1 MLTHH
6 RLPVCLSIISTD
18 LPVWFTVENDA
29 TLYHKGQNRFHLL
42 LREPA
47 LHGWEDE
54 PLTTEAPKP
63 LQRGDHRLLWLEI
76 SPYRVNMTMQGNE
89 NLSYRHFWEQ
99 GVFGMSRYWLQ
110 GDHNQGHQSLQL
122 RNYTRFLKLEGR
134 SFPERLEL
142 DYELWSDKVQL
153 GRYLLTLQIHHQ

>member
-18 LPVWFTVENDA
+18 LPVWFTVQNDA
-29 TLYHKGQNRFHLL
+29 TLYQKGQERFHLL
-42 LREPA
+42 LREPR
-47 LHGWEDE
+47 LQGWEEEQSIAENPNLLKRD
-54 PLTTEAPKP
+54 
-63 LQRGDHRLLWLEI
+63 DHRLLWLEI
-76 SPYRVNMTMQGNE
+76 SPYRVNMTMQGNDS
-89 NLSYRHFWEQ
+89 LSYRHLWEQ

-110 GDHNQGHQSLQL
+110 GNQNNGHQSLQL

-134 SFPERLEL
+134 SFPERLEV

-153 GRYLLTLQIHHQ
+153 GRYLLTLQIDR